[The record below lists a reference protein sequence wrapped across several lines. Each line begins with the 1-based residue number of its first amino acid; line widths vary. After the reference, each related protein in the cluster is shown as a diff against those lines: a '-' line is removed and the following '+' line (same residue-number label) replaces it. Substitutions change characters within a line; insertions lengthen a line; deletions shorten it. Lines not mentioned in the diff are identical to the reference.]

1 MADQPVTKEKLI
13 NADKD
18 VQVIEDFIKKP
29 KDETVTTRFGDKIMT
44 LKGLEEEVKKSGGYF
59 KRYTTLAAAN
69 ADIANIPVNGVV
81 KVTDAVDGGD
91 YERATAGAMS
101 LTKSAYDPVE
111 IAKADA
117 SAKTNFN
124 LFRGIA
130 AHAGQYNASAFDK
143 TALSA
148 DYAPTEIRYKGM
160 NVDGGFVV
168 PFNWELRNKVQVWVK
183 VKSAALNSGTNM
195 RFLVQAVK
203 QDNTAFLSVFGNV
216 PDGSTGWVKLAETAL
231 NEANRA
237 AFKHVNIQPQ
247 VVGGAEL
254 VVEDFYIGESNPA
267 SEFVRVNEPKSV
279 VIARNSE
286 RKNILPHWSKMPV
299 FDGVSYNENG
309 DITIQAG
316 KELTLDLTVSDLNS
330 VYYCGYLD
338 QENTGDCRFFWTGY
352 PKDLSTV
359 EVRPYFLCSTL
370 GSEFSL
376 FNEFAKTVNRVKLDI
391 HNYGTSAITL
401 RSFELCYDPVAV
413 NGKTKI
419 GDRFDQSKLKSDL
432 IKAVTSQK
440 PEKNFSSFP
449 DWSVVA
455 KSVDSKRYAVSGA
468 VYSEVVALGNITTG
482 KTYYISLPDSVATL
496 GTGTAQLTVYHT
508 KADGTSLGGLNANI
522 TSKGVKNVSITT
534 TAETASLNFRIDLT
548 NDAKVELGRLIISE
562 VPYSDDLIFEDLFK
576 EDQTGTMLSDWEYPT
591 LSGFSKYGDQSV
603 EYPIT
608 IDAEGDRVLSVPVTE
623 TSATYGQGA
632 RYVIN
637 MPADQSKQVVLSF
650 LAKSQYE
657 TTNPTQVLMRLYR
670 EGHISEIAAFL
681 RPIVINR
688 DGSWTL
694 NQVIIPRTHNGYA
707 IKYAELF
714 FLTDNTSVVPLQL
727 KRFIQTVGSHNP
739 FVKFIK
745 YASEKTA
752 TGLTDYLRLKDA
764 LAEQPQNVFSV
775 GRQLFRPLKTVQD
788 TVADYELIN
797 GQSLLPK
804 RLSNVRHIDS
814 EGFKILHVDF
824 DDNVYIKNGNALY
837 KTTVDDLNS
846 RCVASASVGTE
857 KHGVF
862 NSSGLPLVNA
872 STPEGWL
879 RVTGDGTL
887 VIVSKE
893 TAHYSTDGGAT
904 WLTAT
909 GYQDVQGIHY
919 NAWGTDCVDNI
930 VITSGYKP
938 ATEGRGTGRVNF
950 SSDNGKTYQVILDIA
965 TSSFIDNAQRNSMHI
980 HAVKYDPYWEGV
992 WVVMGDGAFNNP
1004 GSSVA
1009 SNLWFIEKPATPEQS
1024 MISFNTRSQDWLNE
1038 QHVSIFPLQDCL
1050 LLGADAN
1057 PTALYR
1063 MARTKNPNALRDT
1076 AMFTHSALS
1085 HYGCGGYQ
1093 HAPHLPATMY
1103 FGRDGAYTGTDAP
1116 HDIVYMTYDGVNVV
1130 EIYKEPVDAG
1140 LNSEKPNCFAYALDK
1155 HFVFDK
1161 RVDGRFNSDGTWIIG
1176 DIRYM
1181 R

>member
-1 MADQPVTKEKLI
+1 MVD
-13 NADKD
+13 
-18 VQVIEDFIKKP
+18 QVITKQELIDAQKDAQSLDHFI
-29 KDETVTTRFGDKIMT
+29 
-44 LKGLEEEVKKSGGYF
+44 SGGDEQIVITRLLKEYPTLANAIRQIYEKGGKF
-59 KRYTTLAAAN
+59 YPTLAAAN
-69 ADIANIPVNGVV
+69 ADIANIRTDVYVITGDNGAYY
-81 KVTDAVDGGD
+81 K
-91 YERATAGAMS
+91 ATAGATS
-101 LTKSAYDPVE
+101 LTKSPHDPLE
-111 IAKADA
+111 MAKADA
-117 SAKTNFN
+117 SAKTNIN

-130 AHAGQYNASAFDK
+130 AHIPQYSAVTFDK
-143 TALSA
+143 TTLKA

-160 NVDGGFVV
+160 VVNGGFTV
-168 PFNWELRNKVQVWVK
+168 PFNGGLRSNLAVWVK
-183 VKSAALNSGTNM
+183 VKSAALNAGTNM

-203 QDNTAFLSVFGNV
+203 QDNSTFLSAYGNIA
-216 PDGSTGWVKLAETAL
+216 DGATGWVKLAEVAL
-231 NEANRA
+231 SEANRA
-237 AFKHVNIQPQ
+237 VFKHVNIQPQ
-247 VVGGAEL
+247 VTGGAEL
-254 VVEDFYIGESNPA
+254 VVEDFYIGEGVPSNP
-267 SEFVRVNEPKSV
+267 FVRVNEPKNIT
-279 VIARNSE
+279 IARNAE
-286 RKNILPHWSKMPV
+286 RKNILPHWTKMPV

-309 DITIQAG
+309 DIAIQAG
-316 KELTLDLTVSDLNS
+316 KMLSLNLTVSDLNS

-338 QENTGDCRFFWTGY
+338 QENTGDCRFFLTGY

-359 EVRPYFLCSTL
+359 EVRYYFLCSTQ
-370 GSEFSL
+370 GNEFSL
-376 FNEFAKTVNRVKLDI
+376 SNPFPKTVNRVKLDI

-419 GDRFDQSKLKSDL
+419 GDRFDESKLKSEI

-455 KSVDSKRYAVSGA
+455 KSVDGKRYAVSGSA
-468 VYSEVVALGNITTG
+468 YSESVALGNIKTG

-496 GTGTAQLTVYHT
+496 GNGTARLTIYHA
-508 KADGTSLGGLNANI
+508 KADGTSLGGVNANI
-522 TSKGVKNVSITT
+522 TSSGVKNVSITT
-534 TAETASLNFRIDLT
+534 TAETTRLSFLITLT
-548 NDAKVELGRLIISE
+548 GDAKVELGRLIISE
-562 VPYSDDLIFEDLFK
+562 VPYSDDLVFEDLFK

-591 LSGFSKYGDQSV
+591 LSGFSKYGDQSA

-608 IDAEGDRVLSVPVTE
+608 IDTEGDRVLSIPVTE
-623 TSATYGQGA
+623 SSATYGQGA
-632 RYVIN
+632 KYIVE
-637 MPADQSKQVVLSF
+637 MPADQSKQVVVSF

-657 TTNPTQVLMRLYR
+657 TTNPTRVWMRLFR
-670 EGHISEIAAFL
+670 DGQTSEINATVRNIL
-681 RPIVINR
+681 INR

-739 FVKFIK
+739 LVKFIK

-752 TGLTDYLRLKDA
+752 SGLTDYLRLKDA
-764 LAEQPQNVFSV
+764 LAEQPQYVFSV

-824 DDNVYIKNGNALY
+824 DDNVYIKKGNALY
-837 KTTVDDLNS
+837 KTTVDDLDS
-846 RCVASASVGTE
+846 RCTASTTVSTE
-857 KHGVF
+857 NRGIF
-862 NSSGLPLVNA
+862 NSSGLPLVNV
-872 STPEGWL
+872 SVPSGWL

-887 VIVSKE
+887 VIVSKK
-893 TAHYSTDGGAT
+893 TAHYSTDGGVT

-930 VITSGYKP
+930 VITSGYKV
-938 ATEGRGTGRVNF
+938 ASEGRGTGRVNF

-980 HAVKYDPYWEGV
+980 HSVKYDPYWEGV

-1004 GSSVA
+1004 SSSVT

-1024 MISFNTRSQDWLNE
+1024 MISFNTRGQDWLNE

-1076 AMFTHSALS
+1076 AVFTHSALS

-1093 HAPHLPATMY
+1093 HSLHLPATMY
-1103 FGRDGAYTGTDAP
+1103 FGRDGAYAGTDAP
-1116 HDIVYMTYDGVNVV
+1116 HDIVYMTYDGVNIV
-1130 EIYKEPVDAG
+1130 EIYKEPIDAG
-1140 LNSEKPNCFAYALDK
+1140 LNPEKPNCFAYALDK

-1161 RVDGRFNSDGTWIIG
+1161 RTDNRFSSGGTWIVG
-1176 DIRYM
+1176 NIRYM